1 MVPHSGRI
9 DSIVKSTR
17 CVENDVR
24 SQPTE
29 STRPHPARARE
40 LTAGDIL
47 ALRLT
52 NQQIAM
58 PTSTRPSDVIARL
71 LAIQAQDYRG
81 ALWSIGLRLR
91 GSNVSQIER
100 AIAERTI
107 VRTWPMRRTLHFVA
121 AADVKWLLRLL
132 TPRAIKGMTGRLRR
146 LEVDDKVLSRSR
158 KALANALR
166 DESLLTRDAVYDV
179 LERAKIPT
187 ANQRGIHILSRLSQE
202 GLLCFGPHRGKQPTF
217 ALLEE
222 WISESRELDRD
233 EALAE
238 LTVRYFRGHGPATVR
253 DLAWWSG
260 ITLGDA
266 RAGVAMMASEL
277 AEESVGGKTYI
288 VSRNACAVSAAA
300 RRSARAL
307 YLLPGFDEYMLGYS
321 DRSLALNPAHA
332 AKIVPGN
339 NGMFMP
345 TIVARGRVIGTWRA
359 ATSRRSMTVS
369 PIPFEEMSA
378 RDTRALGAA
387 AGRYEQFLQPEK

>member
-1 MVPHSGRI
+1 
-9 DSIVKSTR
+9 
-17 CVENDVR
+17 
-24 SQPTE
+24 
-29 STRPHPARARE
+29 